1 MLEDIISGDENRPN
15 PTINGNSGLPRR
27 LPFGGLGLLGN
38 FMSLE
43 EIIQQISEHDVK

>member
-1 MLEDIISGDENRPN
+1 MIEDIMSAEER
-15 PTINGNSGLPRR
+15 TLPARSQ
-27 LPFGGLGLLGN
+27 LPFGGLGLFGN

>member
-1 MLEDIISGDENRPN
+1 MLEDIINTEERD
-15 PTINGNSGLPRR
+15 LPSRAR

-43 EIIQQISEHDVK
+43 EIIQ